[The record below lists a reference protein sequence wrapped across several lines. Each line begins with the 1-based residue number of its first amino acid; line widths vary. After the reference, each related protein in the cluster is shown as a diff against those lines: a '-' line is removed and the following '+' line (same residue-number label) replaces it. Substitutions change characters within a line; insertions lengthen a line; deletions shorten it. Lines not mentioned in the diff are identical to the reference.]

1 MGDSTRM
8 TRLMKILYGI
18 PTTAKTRI
26 EKAVA
31 FALSPLEVNVTTGDG
46 GATFVSDKTAAEVYE
61 AISAGR
67 MLKILTEVTTGS
79 EGEEIVVNVTKFCTM
94 EATKME
100 TESVTV
106 YNFVWPTGDEDGAEL
121 YVADSIA
128 ADAPV
133 VLTKVA

>member
-1 MGDSTRM
+1 MGDSSRM

-31 FALSPLEVNVTTGDG
+31 FALSPLEVNVTIGDG
-46 GATFVSDKTAAEVYE
+46 GTTIIFDKTAAEVYE

-67 MLKILTEVTTGS
+67 MLKILAESTTGS
-79 EGEEIVVNVTKFCTM
+79 EGEETVINVTKFCTM

-100 TESVTV
+100 SESVTA
-106 YNFVWPTGDEDGAEL
+106 YNFVYHTGDEEAAEL
-121 YVADSIA
+121 YVADAIA

>member
-1 MGDSTRM
+1 MGDSSRM

-31 FALSPLEVNVTTGDG
+31 FALSPLEVNLTIGDG
-46 GATFVSDKTAAEVYE
+46 GTTIIFDKTAAEVYK

-67 MLKILTEVTTGS
+67 MLKILAEATTGS
-79 EGEEIVVNVTKFCTM
+79 EGEETVINITKFCTM

-100 TESVTV
+100 SGSETAYIFV
-106 YNFVWPTGDEDGAEL
+106 YHTGDEEAAEL
-121 YVADSIA
+121 YVADAIA

>member
-1 MGDSTRM
+1 
-8 TRLMKILYGI
+8 MKILYGI

-31 FALSPLEVNVTTGDG
+31 FALSPLEVNVTLGDDG
-46 GATFVSDKTAAEVYE
+46 STIIFDKTAAEVYE

-67 MLKILTEVTTGS
+67 MIKILTELTTGS
-79 EGEEIVVNVTKFCTM
+79 EGEETVTHVTKFCTM
-94 EATKME
+94 ESTKMD
-100 TESVTV
+100 TESTTV
-106 YNFVWPTGDEDGAEL
+106 YDFVYSTVDNEDGAEL
-121 YVADSIA
+121 YVSDAIA